1 MKNQKIIWKSLR
13 QTFQA
18 TKIATLTCVINYVP
32 RCSDGVI
39 EKSLKKGMGR
49 VGEGRRADEVPRA
62 ARKGELFPP
71 LD

>member
-1 MKNQKIIWKSLR
+1 M
-13 QTFQA
+13 
-18 TKIATLTCVINYVP
+18 
-32 RCSDGVI
+32 
-39 EKSLKKGMGR
+39 KGMGR